1 MKLNLKKSY
10 YNLMNYKKYNKNTLY
25 LFILLLFIFLISIL
39 IILYLRNYSNLNS
52 KIENY
57 TCKKTIPKLIIQT
70 WKDNDIPKK
79 YHKDIESLIVL
90 NPTFTYMYFNDE
102 DIEFFLK
109 ENYNDKYYKTY
120 INLPLK
126 IQKIDYFRYV
136 AIYHFGGFYF
146 DLDITSLYPLDELLK
161 YECIFP
167 VDNYLSKNLCKLDRY
182 KNICKENMNFILGQ
196 YAFASIPKH
205 PFMKKLIDNIDNNIK
220 NIIDKY
226 EIMNNRKIKEI
237 EKNYYIY
244 ETTGP
249 DYVTNNY
256 INYLKNYKEYKKH
269 IHILHYIKKQY
280 FGKYAKHNH
289 YGTWKSET

>member
-10 YNLMNYKKYNKNTLY
+10 YNLMNYKKYNKNTLS
-25 LFILLLFIFLISIL
+25 LFILLFIFLITIL
-39 IILYLRNYSNLNS
+39 ILFYFKNYSRS

-57 TCKKTIPKLIIQT
+57 SEKKNRIPKIIIQT
-70 WKDNDIPKK
+70 WKDNNIPEK
-79 YHKDIESLIVL
+79 YHKDIELLIKL
-90 NPTFTYMYFNDE
+90 NPTFTYMYFTDE

-146 DLDITSLYPLDELLK
+146 DLDITSLYPLDELLN

-182 KNICKENMNFILGQ
+182 KNICKEKMNFILGQ

-205 PFMKKLIDNIDNNIK
+205 PFMKNLIDNIDNNIE

-226 EIMNNRKIKEI
+226 IIMNNVKIKEI

-244 ETTGP
+244 KTTGP

-256 INYLKNYKEYKKH
+256 INYLKNYKDYNKD
-269 IHILHYIKKQY
+269 IHILHYKKKQY

-289 YGTWKSET
+289 YGTWKKGT